1 MYLIKSKQSARKDRA
16 VKRRIGFA
24 KILEISFWGT
34 VIWGILRIVAH
45 FLHFTPYGID
55 SFARPL
61 FLGMIRENTQTGFAF
76 GILVLFAVTVVATA
90 VYALFFSRAK
100 IWWAGLVY
108 GLAFLLIFGFFFKMG
123 RWKEGTL
130 STEIAWFLS
139 LGLFI
144 GMSLFTERADQ
155 E

>member
-1 MYLIKSKQSARKDRA
+1 MNLIKSKQSARKDRA
-16 VKRRIGFA
+16 VNRRIRFA

-34 VIWGILRIVAH
+34 VIWGILRLFAH

-61 FLGMIRENTQTGFAF
+61 LGMNGENSPA
-76 GILVLFAVTVVATA
+76 GIALGTLVLFVVTAVATV
-90 VYALFFSRAK
+90 VYALFFSRAN
-100 IWWAGLVY
+100 IWWGGLIY
-108 GLAFLLIFGFFFKMG
+108 GLAFLLIVGFFFQMG

-139 LGLFI
+139 FGLFI
-144 GMSLFTERADQ
+144 GMSLFAERSDY